1 MAKKKKKA
9 TAKKKKKAVKKSAK
23 KIKEQKKLIRTIKNP
38 HRYFKL
44 DVGRYGGEVAMGSIT
59 KEQFEFWEGKDDDF
73 AQYMND
79 RGFDPAEANEKYG
92 VPEAAR
98 FDKEFYEY
106 EDICHM
112 SGPEFSD
119 GQYVTITETDKD
131 GNALRDDD
139 GGFVEDQQVDM
150 EKFKKL
156 GVKVNCLAEHHSG
169 SDSCKDK
176 YYLFGQYFNKGGWGT
191 EGVIKTGPDGFDFK
205 RMKIA
210 YENCDGFKCFN
221 EIEYDGEIHY
231 LQEDSTGKSS
241 SFYVMEGDDV

>member
-1 MAKKKKKA
+1 MPKAKKKTKKVSS
-9 TAKKKKKAVKKSAK
+9 KKKKELVKA
-23 KIKEQKKLIRTIKNP
+23 IKNP
-38 HRYFKL
+38 TRWWKL
-44 DVGRYGGEVAMGSIT
+44 DFGRYGGEVAMGEIT
-59 KEQFEFWEGKDDDF
+59 EAQFDFLEGKDDDL
-73 AQYMND
+73 AQYLND

-92 VPEAAR
+92 VPENAR

-156 GVKVNCLAEHHSG
+156 GVK
-169 SDSCKDK
+169 
-176 YYLFGQYFNKGGWGT
+176 
-191 EGVIKTGPDGFDFK
+191 
-205 RMKIA
+205 
-210 YENCDGFKCFN
+210 
-221 EIEYDGEIHY
+221 
-231 LQEDSTGKSS
+231 
-241 SFYVMEGDDV
+241 